1 VNIAGG
7 IQSER
12 RSAVKIIALLVHDDD
27 GQEARL
33 QVALDVA
40 RAVNGHLTCIDVAVP
55 VPAGV
60 PFGGVTPVL
69 TTAIL
74 EREGANRARIETR
87 LEAEII
93 SSDWVEMVGNI
104 ATSLVQISAFT
115 DLIIVDREADRFFPA
130 GVSSAA
136 SEVVQTG
143 MPILAVPAEARR
155 FGAAGH
161 ALIAWDG
168 SPSAIAAMRAAIPL
182 LQQAEAVTLI
192 EIDDGSV
199 TTPAEDA
206 ATYLARHG
214 ILATVRPK
222 HPLIDTAGKTLLA
235 HVEHLRASYLVMGG
249 FGHSRMHERLFG
261 GVTRTMLASSPIPL
275 FLVHAPLA

>member
-1 VNIAGG
+1 
-7 IQSER
+7 
-12 RSAVKIIALLVHDDD
+12 VKIIALLVHDDD
-27 GQEARL
+27 SQEARL
-33 QVALDVA
+33 QVALDIA

-60 PFGGVTPVL
+60 PFGSVTPVL
-69 TTAIL
+69 TTAVL
-74 EREGANRARIETR
+74 EREGANRARIEAR

-93 SSDWVEMVGNI
+93 SSDWVEMVGDI

-115 DLIIVDREADRFFPA
+115 DLIVVDREADRFFPA
-130 GVSSAA
+130 RVSSAA
-136 SEVVQTG
+136 SEVVVQTG
-143 MPILAVPAEARR
+143 KPILAVPAEVRH

-168 SPSAIAAMRAAIPL
+168 SPSVIAAMRAAIPL
-182 LQQAEAVTLI
+182 LHQADAVTLV

-214 ILATVRPK
+214 ILATVHPK
-222 HPLIDTAGKTLLA
+222 HPLAGSAGKTLLA
-235 HVEHLRASYLVMGG
+235 HIEHLRASYLVMGG
-249 FGHSRMHERLFG
+249 FGHSRIRERLFG
-261 GVTRTMLASSPIPL
+261 GVTQTMLANSPIPL

>member
-1 VNIAGG
+1 M
-7 IQSER
+7 
-12 RSAVKIIALLVHDDD
+12 KIIALLVHDDD

-55 VPAGV
+55 VRAGV

-74 EREGANRARIETR
+74 EREGANRARIEAR
-87 LEAEII
+87 LEAEIV
-93 SSDWVEMVGNI
+93 SSDWVEMVGDI
-104 ATSLVQISAFT
+104 ATSLVQISAFI
-115 DLIIVDREADRFFPA
+115 DLMVVDREADRFFSA

-136 SEVVQTG
+136 GEVVVQTG
-143 MPILAVPAEARR
+143 KPILAVPAEARR
-155 FGAAGH
+155 FGATGH

-182 LQQAEAVTLI
+182 LQQAEAVTII

-214 ILATVRPK
+214 ILATVHPK
-222 HPLIDTAGKTLLA
+222 HPLAGSAGKTLLA
-235 HVEHLRASYLVMGG
+235 HIEHVRASYLVMGG
-249 FGHSRMHERLFG
+249 FGHSRVRERLFG